1 MQHHRRRASPY
12 VANALLFSLSLLALI
27 APTSVGPV
35 WSSAQPCPDIP
46 SLKEKFPPGEPAQ
59 ATPQDLSCLDDLM
72 RYTVYWVGAKP
83 GFKFE
88 VARSFSAREIYI
100 RYLPDDTPIGSPKAR
115 FLTVGS
121 YKVAHA
127 IDHLRK
133 LLKAHRRSWHRSLRH
148 GGFAVSPSNHKRS
161 TYFAYPHSNVE
172 VEVFS
177 PSVKHSRWVVTS
189 GKAVPIP

>member
-1 MQHHRRRASPY
+1 
-12 VANALLFSLSLLALI
+12 VLVLI
-27 APTSVGPV
+27 APTSAGTV
-35 WSSAQPCPDIP
+35 WSSARSCPDIP
-46 SLKEKFPPGEPAQ
+46 AVRDKFPPGPPAE

-72 RYTVYWVGAKP
+72 RYAVYWVGVKP
-83 GFKFE
+83 GFNFE
-88 VARSFSAREIYI
+88 VTRSFSMREIYI
-100 RYLPDDTPIGSPKAR
+100 RYLPNDTPIGIRKAR

-148 GGFAVSPSNHKRS
+148 GGFAVSPSSHKGS